1 MTEHVQKYFVEYTE
15 LRGERLPT
23 AVFRR
28 DLPVE
33 GPPRD
38 YYVGRGGVWTED
50 SRYSLGSFLMGRG
63 DMDLEEITS
72 SQADEFVEMA
82 RIRELRPFST
92 RETAAE

>member
-1 MTEHVQKYFVEYTE
+1 MSEHVQKYFVQYSQ
-15 LRGERLPT
+15 LRGQTLPT
-23 AVFRR
+23 KVFRR

-33 GPPRD
+33 GSPRD
-38 YYVGRGGVWTED
+38 YYVGKGGVWTKD

-82 RIRELRPFST
+82 RTRELRPFST
-92 RETAAE
+92 RETSAE

>member
-1 MTEHVQKYFVEYTE
+1 MTEHLQKFFVEYSQ
-15 LRGERLPT
+15 LRGQIRPT
-23 AVFRR
+23 SVFRR

-38 YYVGRGGVWTED
+38 YYVGKGGVWTED

-63 DMDLEEITS
+63 DRDLDEITS

-82 RIRELRPFST
+82 RTRELRPFST
-92 RETAAE
+92 RETSAE